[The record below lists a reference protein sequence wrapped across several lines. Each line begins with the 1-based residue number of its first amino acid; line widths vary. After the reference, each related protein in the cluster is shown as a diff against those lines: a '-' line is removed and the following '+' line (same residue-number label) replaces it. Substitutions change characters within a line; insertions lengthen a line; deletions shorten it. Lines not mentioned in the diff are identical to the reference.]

1 MGGKSKDN
9 PEKSKE
15 LISEQGMKDLLTK
28 QLEIV
33 GSGGAFVWYVSLYSR
48 WDWEVKVMLTWLL
61 DLLSN
66 KCKGQTT

>member
-33 GSGGAFVWYVSLYSR
+33 GSGGGFVWYVSLHSR
-48 WDWEVKVMLTWLL
+48 WDWEVKVMLT
-61 DLLSN
+61 
-66 KCKGQTT
+66 

>member
-1 MGGKSKDN
+1 MGKMKDN

-33 GSGGAFVWYVSLYSR
+33 GSGGAFVWYVF
-48 WDWEVKVMLTWLL
+48 KVQL
-61 DLLSN
+61 DS
-66 KCKGQTT
+66 